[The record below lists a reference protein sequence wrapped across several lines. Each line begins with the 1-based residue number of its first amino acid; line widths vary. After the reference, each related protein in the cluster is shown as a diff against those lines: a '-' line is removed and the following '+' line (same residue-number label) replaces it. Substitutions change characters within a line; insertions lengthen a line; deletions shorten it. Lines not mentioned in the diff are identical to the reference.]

1 MKLNRLALPSP
12 PAIVGYGAAVL
23 SVAAALGL
31 IRWMETVQLPAA
43 HVSLFLCAVMFS
55 AWFGGARPGLVAIAL
70 SALALAYF
78 FLRPTYSL
86 AVEPAELPRL
96 VLYVLSALFVGS
108 LSAAQRSAAQSLRHA
123 RDDQQKALD
132 GLTRVNEALQAEN
145 RERRRAEEKLR
156 EQAGLLDLTHDT
168 VFVRDINDVITYWNR
183 GAEERY
189 GWTREEALDKVS
201 HQLTQ
206 TVFPAPLAEINAELH
221 RTGRWEG
228 ELIHTKRDGTEVVV
242 ASRWSLQRDERGRP
256 VTILETNNDITER
269 KRWRSLTEALPQ
281 LVWAATP
288 DGACDYFST
297 QWTEYTGVAET
308 DLLGWRWM
316 EVLHPDDRENTRR
329 LWGDSVAGRRD
340 YDVEYRVRRHDGA
353 YGWFKTRGTPIRD
366 SEGRIIKWF
375 GTCTDITDQ
384 KRAEQALY
392 RSEQELRRARDQLE
406 MKVAERTAELTRTNE
421 RLQAENRERERAEE
435 KLREQAGL
443 LDLTHDTVFVRD
455 MDDVITYWN
464 RGAEE
469 RYGWKS
475 EEAIGQVSHQL
486 LQTIFPEPQVFPDPL
501 EEIMATLFHTGG
513 WDGELVHAKRDG
525 TRVTVASRW
534 ALQRDAAG
542 RPVEIL
548 ETNNDIT
555 ERKRA
560 ERALEQALRE
570 SEERRRAAEALA
582 QVGRVLTERLDVTV
596 VFRRIV
602 ENLHELFAADV
613 ASVLRHEP
621 SGELLLLLTIGESS
635 DANGLSILP
644 PGHGVAGLA
653 VRERRPVVTAD
664 LAADPRFTYTPELR
678 ASVAAKP
685 WRAVLAVPLIAA
697 DRVLGVLAVRR
708 TQPFDEQAVSLAQAF
723 ADQAV
728 IALENA
734 RLYQQVSAAYE
745 DLARTQEELRRVGRA
760 TTLGALAASIAHEVN
775 QPLGAVVTSA
785 ASCSRWL
792 AGEPPDLEKAR
803 RALDRIVR
811 DGQRASE
818 VIVRIRALVTRRPP
832 RTDPVDINESVRDVL
847 PLARGEMERSGVVLR
862 TRFAQDLP
870 LVPGDRVQLQQVIL
884 NLIVNGIEAMSD
896 VADRPRELVVSS
908 AAHGSRGVVVEVH
921 DSGSGL
927 DPERADQL
935 FEAFY
940 STKPEGTGMGL
951 TISRSIVEAHGGRLW
966 ATANAPHGAV
976 FRFSLPAEEDAP

>member
-12 PAIVGYGAAVL
+12 PAIVSYGAAVL

-31 IRWMETVQLPAA
+31 IWWMHAVQLPAA

-55 AWFGGARPGLVAIAL
+55 AWFGGTRPGLVAIAL
-70 SALALAYF
+70 SALAFAYF
-78 FLRPTYSL
+78 FLPPTYSL
-86 AVEPAELPRL
+86 AIEPAEVPRI

-108 LSAAQRSAAQSLRHA
+108 LSAAQRSAAQSLRRA
-123 RDDQQKALD
+123 RDDQEQALRE
-132 GLTRVNEALQAEN
+132 LTRVNAALQAEN
-145 RERRRAEEKLR
+145 RERQRAEEKLR
-156 EQAGLLDLTHDT
+156 EQAGLLDLTRDA
-168 VFVRDINDVITYWNR
+168 VFVRN
-183 GAEERY
+183 
-189 GWTREEALDKVS
+189 
-201 HQLTQ
+201 
-206 TVFPAPLAEINAELH
+206 
-221 RTGRWEG
+221 
-228 ELIHTKRDGTEVVV
+228 
-242 ASRWSLQRDERGRP
+242 
-256 VTILETNNDITER
+256 
-269 KRWRSLTEALPQ
+269 
-281 LVWAATP
+281 
-288 DGACDYFST
+288 
-297 QWTEYTGVAET
+297 
-308 DLLGWRWM
+308 M
-316 EVLHPDDRENTRR
+316 
-329 LWGDSVAGRRD
+329 
-340 YDVEYRVRRHDGA
+340 
-353 YGWFKTRGTPIRD
+353 
-366 SEGRIIKWF
+366 
-375 GTCTDITDQ
+375 
-384 KRAEQALY
+384 
-392 RSEQELRRARDQLE
+392 
-406 MKVAERTAELTRTNE
+406 NE
-421 RLQAENRERERAEE
+421 
-435 KLREQAGL
+435 
-443 LDLTHDTVFVRD
+443 
-455 MDDVITYWN
+455 VITYWN

-475 EEAIGQVSHQL
+475 EEATGQVSHQL

-501 EEIMATLFHTGG
+501 EEIMATLFRTGR
-513 WDGELVHAKRDG
+513 WEGELVHAKRDG
-525 TRVTVASRW
+525 TPVTVASRW

-596 VFRRIV
+596 VVQRIA
-602 ENLHELFAADV
+602 ESLRELFAADV
-613 ASVLRHEP
+613 VSVFRLEP
-621 SGELLLLLTIGESS
+621 SGELIALQGTGETP
-635 DANGLSILP
+635 DAWPRVIP
-644 PGHGVAGLA
+644 PGHGVGGLA

-664 LAADPRFTYTPELR
+664 ISADPRLAYTPEFR
-678 ASVAAKP
+678 AYIEAGKPGRAA
-685 WRAVLAVPLIAA
+685 LAVPLIATGQL
-697 DRVLGVLAVRR
+697 LGVLGVRR

-745 DLARTQEELRRVGRA
+745 DLTRTQEELRRVGRA

-792 AGEPPDLEKAR
+792 AADPPDLERAR
-803 RALDRIVR
+803 RSLDRIVK

-818 VIVRIRALVTRRPP
+818 VILRIRTLVTRRPA
-832 RTDPVDINESVRDVL
+832 RKDPVDINESIRDVL
-847 PLARGEMERSGVVLR
+847 PLARGEMERSGVVPR

-908 AAHGSRGVVVEVH
+908 AAHGAHGVLVEVH

-966 ATANAPHGAV
+966 ATPNEPHGAV
-976 FRFSLPAEEDAP
+976 FQFSLPAEEDAP

>member
-12 PAIVGYGAAVL
+12 PAIVAYGAAVL

-55 AWFGGARPGLVAIAL
+55 AWFGGARAGLVAIVL
-70 SALALAYF
+70 SALAFAYL
-78 FLRPTYSL
+78 FLPPTYSL
-86 AVEPAELPRL
+86 AVEPAEVPRI

-108 LSAAQRSAAQSLRHA
+108 LSAAQRSAAQSLRRT
-123 RDDQQKALD
+123 RDDQEQALRE
-132 GLTRVNEALQAEN
+132 LTRVNAALQAEN
-145 RERRRAEEKLR
+145 RERQRAEEKLR

-168 VFVRDINDVITYWNR
+168 VFVRNMN
-183 GAEERY
+183 
-189 GWTREEALDKVS
+189 
-201 HQLTQ
+201 
-206 TVFPAPLAEINAELH
+206 
-221 RTGRWEG
+221 
-228 ELIHTKRDGTEVVV
+228 
-242 ASRWSLQRDERGRP
+242 
-256 VTILETNNDITER
+256 
-269 KRWRSLTEALPQ
+269 
-281 LVWAATP
+281 
-288 DGACDYFST
+288 
-297 QWTEYTGVAET
+297 
-308 DLLGWRWM
+308 
-316 EVLHPDDRENTRR
+316 
-329 LWGDSVAGRRD
+329 
-340 YDVEYRVRRHDGA
+340 
-353 YGWFKTRGTPIRD
+353 
-366 SEGRIIKWF
+366 
-375 GTCTDITDQ
+375 
-384 KRAEQALY
+384 
-392 RSEQELRRARDQLE
+392 
-406 MKVAERTAELTRTNE
+406 
-421 RLQAENRERERAEE
+421 
-435 KLREQAGL
+435 
-443 LDLTHDTVFVRD
+443 
-455 MDDVITYWN
+455 DVITYWN

-501 EEIMATLFHTGG
+501 EEIMATLFHTGR
-513 WDGELVHAKRDG
+513 WEGELVHAKRDG

-582 QVGRVLTERLDVTV
+582 QVGRVLTERLDVTLV
-596 VFRRIV
+596 VQRII
-602 ENLHELFAADV
+602 ETLRELFAADG
-613 ASVLRHEP
+613 ASVFRHGAVGRADRASRGRGRHRTW
-621 SGELLLLLTIGESS
+621 SGPGSS
-635 DANGLSILP
+635 RA
-644 PGHGVAGLA
+644 GHGVAGLA
-653 VRERRPVVTAD
+653 VRERRLVVTAD
-664 LAADPRFTYTPELR
+664 FAADPRLTYTPELR
-678 ASVAAKP
+678 AYLETRP
-685 WRAVLAVPLIAA
+685 RRAVLAVPLIAA
-697 DRVLGVLAVRR
+697 DRVLGAMVVRR
-708 TQPFDEQAVSLAQAF
+708 TQPFDERAVGLAQAF
-723 ADQAV
+723 ADQAA

-792 AGEPPDLEKAR
+792 SAEPPDLDKAR
-803 RALDRIVR
+803 RALDRIAR

-832 RTDPVDINESVRDVL
+832 RKDPVDINESIRDVL

-896 VADRPRELVVSS
+896 VADRTRELVVSS
-908 AAHGSRGVVVEVH
+908 AAHGSRGVLVEVH

-966 ATANAPHGAV
+966 TTPNEPHGAV
-976 FRFSLPAEEDAP
+976 FKFSLPVDEEAL